1 MTAGSRIAIVLGAVA
16 LLLLIPA
23 GSASAA
29 AIIQEFEGFETVP
42 YWDANGWAV
51 GYGSHYNYDAGRAVR
66 QSDVITAQTA
76 LKWLNIR
83 INEDARF
90 LDDVVNV
97 PLSTNQRD
105 SLLSLI
111 YNIGRGAF
119 SDSTLLQKINARRPA
134 ADIADQF
141 DRWKYS
147 DGVVDPD
154 LVARRRKEK
163 QLFLS

>member
-1 MTAGSRIAIVLGAVA
+1 MTAGSRISLVLGAIA

-29 AIIQEFEGFETVP
+29 TLIKQFEGFRTVP

-66 QSDVITAQTA
+66 QSDVITAQAA
-76 LKWLNIR
+76 LKWLNLR

-97 PLSTNQRD
+97 PLSSNQRD

-119 SDSTLLQKINARRPA
+119 SDSTLLQKINSRRPVSE
-134 ADIADQF
+134 IADQF
-141 DRWKYS
+141 DRWTKS
-147 DGVVDPD
+147 DGVVNPV
-154 LVARRRKEK
+154 LVTRRRKEK
-163 QLFLS
+163 ALFLS

>member
-1 MTAGSRIAIVLGAVA
+1 MTAGSRISLVLGAIA

-29 AIIQEFEGFETVP
+29 TLIKQFEGFRTVP

-76 LKWLNIR
+76 LKWLNLR

-97 PLSTNQRD
+97 PLSSNQRD

-111 YNIGRGAF
+111 YNIGRGNF
-119 SDSTLLQKINARRPA
+119 SDSTLLQKINARRPLSE
-134 ADIADQF
+134 IADQF
-141 DRWKYS
+141 DRWTKS
-147 DGVVDPD
+147 EGIVNPV

-163 QLFLS
+163 ALFLS